1 MWGPGE
7 LGSPRLTSKK
17 ECILVEN
24 LLEVHWWHWWAF
36 LALVVVLLILDLVVF
51 HRQDHKPTLRESA
64 LLSAFWIGLAF
75 AFNAFVWWWGW
86 QLHGDSEAGV
96 KFLTGFVVEKSLS
109 VDNLFVFAVIFRF
122 FGVDIRH
129 QHRIL
134 FWGILGAIIMR
145 GIFIVAGVGLIQL
158 FEWILLVF
166 GAFLIYTGIHL
177 AFSNSENVHPEKN
190 VVLRFG
196 RRYLPICSAAI
207 FDRFFVR
214 EAGRVFATP
223 AFLVLLVVEST
234 DVLFAVDS
242 IPAVIGITRDPFIV
256 FSSNIWA
263 ILGLRALYFLL
274 VGVLDRFHYLHY
286 GLSAVLSFIGLK
298 MVAEYAAHHWFEYH
312 GRLINP
318 WLSLAVVAGLLSLS
332 LIPTLLGYTPRR
344 SDTEPDSGS
353 GETETPQETHSVGV
367 QNTEAR

>member
-1 MWGPGE
+1 MA
-7 LGSPRLTSKK
+7 
-17 ECILVEN
+17 EN
-24 LLEVHWWHWWAF
+24 LLEVHPWHWAVF
-36 LALVVVLLILDLVVF
+36 LALVVILLILDLVVF
-51 HRQDHKPTLRESA
+51 HRREHKPTLRESA
-64 LLSAFWIGLAF
+64 VLSAFWIGLALL
-75 AFNAFVWWWGW
+75 FNGFVWWWGW

-122 FGVDIRH
+122 FGVDIRY

-145 GIFIVAGVGLIQL
+145 GVFIVAGVGLIQL

-166 GAFLIYTGIHL
+166 GGFLIYTGIHL
-177 AFSNSENVHPEKN
+177 AFSSSENVHPEKN
-190 VVLRFG
+190 LVLRFG
-196 RRYLPICSAAI
+196 RRYLPICKATI
-207 FDRFFVR
+207 FNRFFIR
-214 EAGRVFATP
+214 EEGRLCATP
-223 AFLVLLVVEST
+223 ALLVLLVVEST

-274 VGVLDRFHYLHY
+274 VGVLDRFQYLHY

-298 MVAEYAAHHWFEYH
+298 MVAEYVAHHWFAYQ
-312 GRLINP
+312 GRLIDP
-318 WLSLAVVAGLLSLS
+318 WLSLAIVGGLLGLS
-332 LIPTLLGYTPRR
+332 LIPTLLGWKPRPQPDNAMLQESEDEVTQM
-344 SDTEPDSGS
+344 SDRT
-353 GETETPQETHSVGV
+353 GV
-367 QNTEAR
+367 H

>member
-1 MWGPGE
+1 M
-7 LGSPRLTSKK
+7 
-17 ECILVEN
+17 VEN

-51 HRQDHKPTLRESA
+51 HRRDHKPTLRESA

-166 GAFLIYTGIHL
+166 GVFLIYTGIHL

-196 RRYLPICSAAI
+196 RRYLPISSTAI

-214 EAGRVFATP
+214 EAGRLFATP
-223 AFLVLLVVEST
+223 AFLVLMVVEST

-344 SDTEPDSGS
+344 SDTEPNSGS
-353 GETETPQETHSVGV
+353 GETETPQGTHSVGV

>member
-1 MWGPGE
+1 MA
-7 LGSPRLTSKK
+7 
-17 ECILVEN
+17 EN
-24 LLEVHWWHWWAF
+24 LLEVHPWHWGAF
-36 LALVVVLLILDLVVF
+36 LTLVVILLIVDLLVF
-51 HRQDHKPTLRESA
+51 HRGEHKPSLRQSTI
-64 LLSAFWIGLAF
+64 LSAFWIGLALL
-75 AFNAFVWWWGW
+75 FNAFVWWWGW

-122 FGVDIRH
+122 FGVDTRH

-134 FWGILGAIIMR
+134 FWGILGAIVMR

-166 GAFLIYTGIHL
+166 GGFLIYTGIRL
-177 AFSNSENVHPEKN
+177 ACSSAEKVHPEKN
-190 VVLRFG
+190 LVLQFA
-196 RRYLPICSAAI
+196 RRYFPICRETV
-207 FDRFFVR
+207 FNRFFIR
-214 EAGRVFATP
+214 EAGRLCATP

-286 GLSAVLSFIGLK
+286 GLAAVLSYIGLK
-298 MVAEYAAHHWFEYH
+298 MVAEYGAHHWFDFH
-312 GRLINP
+312 GRLIDP
-318 WLSLAVVAGLLSLS
+318 WLSLAVVGGLLGLS
-332 LIPTLLGYTPRR
+332 LIPTLCGYKPRA
-344 SDTEPDSGS
+344 SAVNPPQQEHKNDSTQAPS
-353 GETETPQETHSVGV
+353 RDSIP
-367 QNTEAR
+367 